1 MGPVDPSVN
10 GFLDNPGRQRL
21 SSRISPISP
30 HDLRSAESPVP
41 APKRGL
47 VEDDTSDTRVPN
59 PVGDAMNK
67 EDGEPY
73 VGKPSR
79 NPE

>member
-1 MGPVDPSVN
+1 MCP
-10 GFLDNPGRQRL
+10 
-21 SSRISPISP
+21 P
-30 HDLRSAESPVP
+30 HGLRCAESPVP

-67 EDGEPY
+67 EDG
-73 VGKPSR
+73 
-79 NPE
+79 